1 MGRLAAGSQ
10 GKGNSSGHFY
20 PVLWIFLSCVM
31 GISIL
36 CCGHF
41 CPVLQIFLSC
51 VVDISILCY
60 GRLYPVLWTF
70 LSSVMDISVLCYG
83 HFCPVLWTFLSPVI
97 SNSPKLGQS
106 VLIKRC
112 KRYTCHTC
120 MEVKSEDAKHSITA
134 PEAKAEY
141 RYKKDAEN
149 INGI

>member
-20 PVLWIFLSCVM
+20 PVLRIFLSCVM
-31 GISIL
+31 
-36 CCGHF
+36 
-41 CPVLQIFLSC
+41 
-51 VVDISILCY
+51 
-60 GRLYPVLWTF
+60 
-70 LSSVMDISVLCYG
+70 DISVHCYG
-83 HFCPVLWTFLSPVI
+83 HFCPVLWTFLSNVI
-97 SNSPKLGQS
+97 DISVLCCGHFCPLLSPTHEKLGQS
-106 VLIKRC
+106 VLTKRC

-141 RYKKDAEN
+141 RYKKEAEN